1 VSPRCSVVVVAYDIE
16 RELPRTLRSLSAD
29 YQRGISEADYE
40 VIVVDNGSP
49 TPVTERA
56 FADLSGQFRL
66 IRIDDAPPSPAG
78 AVNRGLQEARGD
90 LVGVMVDGAR
100 LATPGLLHLACVAS
114 EIHGRSGVATLGWY
128 VGHDHQ
134 RFALEAGWSTAD
146 EDRLLAS
153 IRWPEN
159 GYDLFS
165 ISTMDESST
174 HGWFSGIFESNCLFL
189 PKDAWVEIGG
199 FDEAFSEP
207 GGGLVNHDTL
217 RRATEIGDLGW
228 VLLLGEATFHQLHG
242 GIATNARPGVVEAS
256 VARWREQ
263 YHEIR
268 GRTADGGM
276 LADAVLLG
284 PVPDAMLPLL
294 AGSAETALMG
304 QAVIEA
310 RARPPAPLPDPGRE
324 RDPFAAQLLD
334 LVRTSALQGRT
345 TEALEFARRA
355 RQRTHHTDQTAA
367 LLQCIA
373 STTPISHLPRER
385 QARLYLDL
393 GEAAARAGESAEA
406 LAHCSEALRLDP
418 GNADVYEALSRLRM
432 PGPGYHDRLR
442 QIHEELNPATYL
454 EIGVFKGQSLTH
466 ARPPTIAVGVDPE
479 PRIEEPISVEF
490 HLYTETSG
498 EFFNQRDVRALFGG
512 AGPSLV
518 FIDGLHAFSA
528 VLEDFAHVEAIADP
542 GTLVLLH
549 DMIPFDEITQRPEQ
563 VHEFYTGDVWKL
575 LHCFAD
581 VRPDLSWFTIRTP
594 PSGLTVVGGLDP
606 TSTVLRD
613 QYDKLVQRYGAL
625 CFEDA
630 VETPGPVLEN
640 DWPRVVEQLE
650 RLRDI
655 GHQGGRALARA
666 EVAPTV
672 SPGHEDESLRR
683 RVRQLEATNTQQGR
697 ELTDLRRRARREGTI
712 AAILDPASAQAELER
727 LRSTKLFRWTSP
739 VRRAYSRLRRRGSV
753 T

>member
-1 VSPRCSVVVVAYDIE
+1 MSPRLSVVVVAYDIE
-16 RELPRTLRSLSAD
+16 RELPRTLRSLSSS
-29 YQRGISEADYE
+29 YQRHIAADDYE
-40 VIVVDNGSP
+40 VIVIDNGSP
-49 TPVTERA
+49 IAVTESV
-56 FADLSGQFRL
+56 FHGLDGQFRL
-66 IRIDDAPPSPAG
+66 MRIDEASPSPAG
-78 AVNRGLQEARGD
+78 AVNRGLREARGD
-90 LVGVMVDGAR
+90 IVGVMVDGAR
-100 LATPGLLHLACVAS
+100 LATPGLLHMACVAR
-114 EIHGRSGVATLGWY
+114 EVHGRSGVATLGWY
-128 VGHDHQ
+128 LGHDHQ
-134 RFALEAGWSTAD
+134 RFALQAGWTNAD

-153 IRWPEN
+153 IDWPEN

-217 RRATEIGDLGW
+217 RRATEISGLGW

-242 GIATNARPGVVEAS
+242 GVATNARPGAVEAS
-256 VARWREQ
+256 VARWRGQ

-276 LADAVLLG
+276 LDDAVLLG
-284 PVPDAMLPLL
+284 PVPDAMLALL
-294 AGSAETALMG
+294 AGSTETALMG
-304 QAVIEA
+304 QALLEA
-310 RARPPAPLPDPGRE
+310 RARPPAPLPDPARE
-324 RDPFAAQLLD
+324 RDPFAAQLLE
-334 LVRTSALQGRT
+334 LVRTAALEGRT

-355 RQRTHHTDQTAA
+355 RERTRHADQTAP
-367 LLQCIA
+367 LLRCIA
-373 STTPISHLPRER
+373 STTPISDLPRAR
-385 QARLYLDL
+385 QARFFLGL

-406 LAHCSEALRLDP
+406 LTHCSEALSLDP
-418 GNADVYEALSRLRM
+418 GNADVYDALSRLRM

-518 FIDGLHAFSA
+518 FIDGLHAFTA

-549 DMIPFDEITQRPEQ
+549 DMIPFDEITQRSEQ

-606 TSTVLRD
+606 SSTVLRD

-625 CFEDA
+625 RFEDG
-630 VETPGPVLEN
+630 VETPGQVLEN
-640 DWPRVVEQLE
+640 DWPLVAD
-650 RLRDI
+650 RLKRLQGV
-655 GHQGGRALARA
+655 GHQRGRALARSA
-666 EVAPTV
+666 IAPTAD
-672 SPGHEDESLRR
+672 PGDADESLRR
-683 RVRQLEATNTQQGR
+683 RIRELEAKNTQQR
-697 ELTDLRRRARREGTI
+697 QELNDLRRRTRREGTI
-712 AAILDPASAQAELER
+712 AAILDPTSAQAELER
-727 LRSTKLFRWTSP
+727 MRSTKLFRWTSP
-739 VRRAYSRLRRRGSV
+739 VRRAYSRLRRRGSA